1 MVDIIDEKDRKI
13 LEILKE
19 NSNLSSHKISKKTR
33 IPVTTV
39 NNRIKKLQKEGV
51 IKKYTIQVDEKKKSI
66 TLMAYVFVKVSL
78 RDLKQNQLMVSDL
91 VKEIRKSP
99 IVESAEN
106 VAGDIDLVVKVQ
118 AGDIDELKNYVLNS
132 LSDMKGVEKT
142 TTAIIMEHK

>member
-51 IKKYTIQVDEKKKSI
+51 IKKYTIQVDEKKMGI
-66 TLMAYVFVKVSL
+66 TLMAYVFVQVSL

-106 VAGDIDLVVKVQ
+106 VAGDIDLIVKIQ
-118 AGDIDELKNYVLNS
+118 S
-132 LSDMKGVEKT
+132 
-142 TTAIIMEHK
+142 TAIY